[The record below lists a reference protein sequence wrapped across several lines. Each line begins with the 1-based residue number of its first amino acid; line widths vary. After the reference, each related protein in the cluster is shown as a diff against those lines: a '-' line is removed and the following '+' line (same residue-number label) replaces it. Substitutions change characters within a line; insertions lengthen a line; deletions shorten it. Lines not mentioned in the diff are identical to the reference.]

1 MASDTPKIIDIKHND
16 HEILW
21 LECLEYLNQHCSSD
35 ELFENYKLLNPFN
48 FEHFVGVVLDDR
60 IVSFGAVDRQAN
72 RWGRGIVRALTRFWI
87 HPEYRSQSLTKWT
100 TDSIKYSPTVLEPQ
114 LKYIISQPNT
124 HAVIITREGNYQ
136 RSFNEIIRLANTVTE
151 NKFVIMPG
159 RYNVCG
165 SAAVGDS
172 CSQMVAISSL
182 IDISAEE
189 IFKQHQSMGY
199 FKEL

>member
-1 MASDTPKIIDIKHND
+1 
-16 HEILW
+16 
-21 LECLEYLNQHCSSD
+21 
-35 ELFENYKLLNPFN
+35 LFENYKLLNPFN
-48 FEHFVGVVLDDR
+48 FEHFVGVVFDNR
-60 IVSFGAVDRQAN
+60 IVSFGAVDRQSN
-72 RWGRGIVRALTRFWI
+72 RWGKGIVRALTRFWI
-87 HPEYRSQSLTKWT
+87 HPEYRSKSLTKWT

-114 LKYIISQPNT
+114 LKYINSQPNT

-165 SAAVGDS
+165 SAAGGDS

-182 IDISAEE
+182 VDISAEE
-189 IFKQHQSMGY
+189 IFNQHQSMGY